1 MSTQIGSPLLNTQQS
16 LANMA
21 FHRDL
26 LEQLATMTK
35 AVHLGGG
42 EKAIQKH
49 KSKQKLT
56 ARERINL
63 LIDEHSS
70 FEEIGTFAA
79 HGMYAE
85 QGGCPSAGVITGI
98 GKIHG
103 RECMIVANDATV
115 KAGAWFPMT
124 AKKNMRAQE
133 ISIENHLPI
142 IYLVDSAGVFYQCK
156 IRYFLTKN
164 ILVGNSVI
172 MQL

>member
-63 LIDEHSS
+63 LID
-70 FEEIGTFAA
+70 
-79 HGMYAE
+79 
-85 QGGCPSAGVITGI
+85 
-98 GKIHG
+98 
-103 RECMIVANDATV
+103 
-115 KAGAWFPMT
+115 
-124 AKKNMRAQE
+124 
-133 ISIENHLPI
+133 
-142 IYLVDSAGVFYQCK
+142 
-156 IRYFLTKN
+156 
-164 ILVGNSVI
+164 
-172 MQL
+172 